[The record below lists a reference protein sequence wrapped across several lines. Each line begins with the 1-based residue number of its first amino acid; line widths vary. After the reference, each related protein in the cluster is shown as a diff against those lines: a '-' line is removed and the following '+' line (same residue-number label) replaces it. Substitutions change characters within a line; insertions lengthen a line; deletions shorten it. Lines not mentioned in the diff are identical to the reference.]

1 MLYVASVDEVVTKVP
16 KNIFLFLK
24 ASNLSSDCFIE
35 SIVRE
40 YFDYNIFIY
49 LDPTLTKEKIDK
61 KGKHLGSLVSAYNN
75 VFIKEDKFDFDNFL
89 KTNFSRHSKLTQNFV
104 TQFKSQV
111 LSDGANQ
118 HVDKQLVPFL
128 DLWLNGGY
136 YFSVNVTFDNI
147 KKTHNLNELYNFYCD
162 EIIID
167 EKQNEKHKNC
177 KINFLKVH
185 QLDCVVELAIKNYLL
200 YYEKHKSYNFNHM
213 FMNLYSNQNR
223 ILSKK
228 GHNQYLTCF
237 RNKLKVSQK
246 KGNSIDYL
254 FKFTNHIE
262 PSYSAI
268 SEETCPIIYSMKDNK
283 PTVQ

>member
-147 KKTHNLNELYNFYCD
+147 KKTHKGETM
-162 EIIID
+162 
-167 EKQNEKHKNC
+167 
-177 KINFLKVH
+177 FLSFH
-185 QLDCVVELAIKNYLL
+185 L
-200 YYEKHKSYNFNHM
+200 
-213 FMNLYSNQNR
+213 
-223 ILSKK
+223 
-228 GHNQYLTCF
+228 
-237 RNKLKVSQK
+237 
-246 KGNSIDYL
+246 
-254 FKFTNHIE
+254 
-262 PSYSAI
+262 
-268 SEETCPIIYSMKDNK
+268 
-283 PTVQ
+283 